1 MTATHEITTGLK
13 ALSPVE
19 VDTLYLARLA
29 AYDRAVHG
37 AEYAAREVV
46 QTAGIHV
53 TGIRLDALGRK
64 HHENVYV
71 HPDCGLRAYG
81 THDWSVVEP
90 HVLTVERVIEEG
102 LARPDAARALAAAE
116 ERLGEAS
123 VARKECEY
131 EYESR
136 PWSRYWLVTSSDGH
150 IHASRHCSTCN
161 KGRSPTGFA
170 LAAYLSG
177 KSEAEAVA
185 DLGPALCSV
194 CYPSAPVES
203 TEQAR
208 ISAGL
213 ALALR
218 EHGCEAF
225 QKARAEAA
233 AKATKRAASQCPGSG
248 QIGERDPRPGYPS
261 SIVCPCCGQSSRRT
275 ATGKIRP
282 HGRPLFFV
290 ESSDYK
296 CWDGSGWGPSTKKAI
311 FENRADAVAVAASH
325 PGASVRR
332 K

>member
-1 MTATHEITTGLK
+1 MTADLK
-13 ALSPVE
+13 TLSPVE
-19 VDTLYLARLA
+19 VDVLYLARLA
-29 AYDRAVHG
+29 AYGRAAKA
-37 AEYAAREVV
+37 AEYAALDVV
-46 QTAGIHV
+46 RTAGIHV
-53 TGIRLDALGRK
+53 TTVRLDALGRK
-64 HHENVYV
+64 HHEGVYV
-71 HPDCGLRAYG
+71 HPACGLRAYG
-81 THDWSVVEP
+81 SHDWAAVEP

-102 LARPDAARALAAAE
+102 LARPDTAQALAAAE
-116 ERLGEAS
+116 ERLGEAR
-123 VARKECEY
+123 VACRECEA

-136 PWSRYWLVTSSDGH
+136 PWARYWLVTSSDGH

-161 KGRSPTGFA
+161 KGRAPTGFA

-208 ISAGL
+208 ISSGL

-233 AKATKRAASQCPGSG
+233 AKASKKAASQCPGSG
-248 QIGERDPRPGYPS
+248 QQGTPDARPGYPS
-261 SIVCPCCGQSSRRT
+261 FVVCPCCGESSRKT
-275 ATGKIRP
+275 STGKIRP
-282 HGRPLFFV
+282 HSKPLFFV
-290 ESSDYK
+290 ENRDYK
-296 CWDGSGWGPSTKKAI
+296 CWTGSGWGPSTKKAI
-311 FENRADAVAVAASH
+311 FENKSEAAAVAASY